1 MDYIPAVM
9 KAILILAAMVA
20 LASSVRAADEKVEIT
35 GSPIKQK
42 VRRIGLGT
50 DAVAPVL
57 VIDRNYIDRTGAF
70 TVADVLR

>member
-9 KAILILAAMVA
+9 KEILILAAMVA